1 MKSLDYKKLKINNSA
16 ITRNVNNFDAQT
28 GNIYKTVSI
37 LSKRANQIAVELK
50 EEFTEKSHDFH
61 SLSEALDEYSE
72 NREQIE
78 VGRFFEQL
86 PKPSVLAIHEFE
98 KGQIYYKDSEK

>member
-1 MKSLDYKKLKINNSA
+1 MKSLDYKKLKINDSA
-16 ITRNVNNFDAQT
+16 ITRNVNKFDAKT

-50 EEFTEKSHDFH
+50 EDFIEKSHEFNSVSD
-61 SLSEALDEYSE
+61 SLDEFLE

-78 VGRFFEQL
+78 VARFFEQL
-86 PKPSVLAIHEFE
+86 PKPSILAIYEFE
-98 KGQIYYKDSEK
+98 KGKIYYKDTE

>member
-16 ITRNVNNFDAQT
+16 ITRNVNSFDVRT

-37 LSKRANQIAVELK
+37 LSKRANQIATELK
-50 EEFTEKSHDFH
+50 EEFVEKSHEFH
-61 SLSEALDEYSE
+61 SVNDSLEEFSE

-78 VGRFFEQL
+78 VARFFEQL
-86 PKPSVLAIHEFE
+86 PKPSILAIHEFE
-98 KGQIYYKDSEK
+98 KGQIYYKDFE